1 MKTKY
6 ETVLIARQ
14 DYSTAQVE
22 ALNEKLGA
30 MLTAAGAEVF
40 KTEYWGL
47 RGLSYRIKKN
57 RKGHYTLLCVEAD
70 KDVAA
75 ELDRQLALNEDVLR
89 HMIVKVESFD
99 EGQSAIL
106 QRNPR
111 DERPDRRRGGGQGG
125 GRRD

>member
-30 MLTAAGAEVF
+30 MLAEAGAEVF

-106 QRNPR
+106 QRNPPQR
-111 DERPDRRRGGGQGG
+111 NHIE
-125 GRRD
+125 